1 MYKRQGA
8 VFATYSNGVQLAS
21 GRINLAKFSSP
32 SGLSQEGNTVYS
44 ATSASGVVAFGE
56 PGSAGVGKL
65 ASGAKER
72 SNVDVTA
79 ELVDLIAAQRNF
91 QSNAKALETSG
102 ALASTLINMRG

>member
-1 MYKRQGA
+1 MHLDTLENDSRHDD
-8 VFATYSNGVQLAS
+8 L
-21 GRINLAKFSSP
+21 
-32 SGLSQEGNTVYS
+32 EGQ
-44 ATSASGVVAFGE
+44 AEFGE

-79 ELVDLIAAQRNF
+79 ELVDLIAAQRNL